1 MRPPANVVSWINLED
16 MERWVHDAKTRESHE
31 RRLAIWW
38 TAHDRRNANE
48 IAALL
53 QVSARTVRRWI
64 RLFND
69 GGPGALEIVNLGGRQ
84 WAYLSEAEELAVLAS
99 LRPQARAGRLVTATE
114 LRDHIEALV
123 GHPVSNAYLYNLLHR
138 HRWRKVQPRPRHVKA
153 DPAVQEAFKKDFPV
167 LVQALIAG
175 APRHLQ
181 PCVLFEDEARFGR
194 ISTTRAC
201 WAPPDLRPLVGHQQ
215 VREYHN
221 ALLAASP
228 MDGRISALVL
238 FGGVDHYAMNAFL
251 AETMTRFPQRYCILF
266 LNGAGAHIAH
276 ELSVPESMHIELLP
290 PYSPELNPIEPLWD
304 YVREHYFGNRVFS
317 TLGRVDTCLSA
328 AFRDLDSDP
337 YLVRSIAGFDWIRA
351 AFKADK
357 ST

>member
-1 MRPPANVVSWINLED
+1 MNLED

-53 QVSARTVRRWI
+53 QVSSRTVRRWI

-69 GGPGALEIVNLGGRQ
+69 DGPEALEIVNLGGRQ
-84 WAYLSEAEELAVLAS
+84 WAYLTEAEELTVLAK

-123 GHPVSNAYLYNLLHR
+123 GRPVSNAYLYKMLHR

-153 DPAVQEAFKKDFPV
+153 DPAVQEAYKRDFPD
-167 LVQALIAG
+167 LVRALIAG

-181 PCVLFEDEARFGR
+181 PCVLFEDEARLGR
-194 ISTTRAC
+194 ISTVRAC
-201 WAPPDLRPLVGHQQ
+201 WAPPDIRPIVGHQQ

-228 MDGRISALVL
+228 LDGRISALIL
-238 FGGVDHYAMNAFL
+238 FGGVDRYAMNTFL
-251 AETMTRFPQRYCILF
+251 TEIIARFPRRYCILF

-276 ELSVPESMHIELLP
+276 DLAVPQDMHIELLP
-290 PYSPELNPIEPLWD
+290 SHSPELNPVEPLWD

-317 TLGRVDTCLSA
+317 TLGRVDACLSK
-328 AFRDLDSDP
+328 AFRDLDSNP
-337 YLVRSIAGFDWIRA
+337 CLVQSIAGFDWIRA